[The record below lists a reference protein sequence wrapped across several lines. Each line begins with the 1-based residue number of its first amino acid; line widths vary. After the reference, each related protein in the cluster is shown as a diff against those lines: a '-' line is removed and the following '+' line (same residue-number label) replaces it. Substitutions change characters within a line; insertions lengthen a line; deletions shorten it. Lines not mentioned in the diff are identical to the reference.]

1 MARRVRKAAEAKR
14 RPGRPDS
21 YHSSFIQ
28 RAVNLTLLGLTYEQ
42 LASHFGLACSKFR
55 AMCARHPEL
64 GTAIKE
70 AGAPA
75 DGVVAN
81 ALFQRAQGCSVP
93 ETKAFLDPRTGNIKT
108 VTYLKHYPP
117 SEVAA
122 MMWLSNRQRE
132 TKRWAFRQSTDLTN
146 SDGSFAEFVKALQ
159 EQHRTL
165 QGRFRVV
172 EPERLTQDAA

>member
-1 MARRVRKAAEAKR
+1 MARRARKVKKAGR
-14 RPGRPDS
+14 RPGRVDT
-21 YHSSFIQ
+21 YHPSFVA
-28 RAVNLTLLGLTYEQ
+28 RAVNLALLGLTHEEI
-42 LASHFGLACSKFR
+42 AGHFGMSYAGFR
-55 AMCARHPEL
+55 DMGARHPEL
-64 GTAIKE
+64 TAAIKE
-70 AGAPA
+70 HGAPA
-75 DGVVAN
+75 DGAIAN
-81 ALFQRAQGCSVP
+81 ALYQRAKG
-93 ETKAFLDPRTGNIKT
+93 FLEPVEKVFYNEIKDKVVRVNT
-108 VTYLKHYPP
+108 FRQHPP

-172 EPERLTQDAA
+172 EPERLAQDAA